1 MPITPRVTQV
11 RLPRGPDSLKR
22 RQLVQK
28 VEEIREIFPQ
38 WDPEVLKFH
47 INEIGE
53 TKSKDEIINRL
64 MSNKSMHKSVTS
76 RAKSSIKKDLRNMGY
91 SNMES
96 PVVKLLLKENNNN
109 KNNVINKLISMRER
123 YRELSKRKRTR
134 VANRKKRN
142 VTKNKP
148 KKKPRKR

>member
-1 MPITPRVTQV
+1 MTDTPRLAQT
-11 RLPRGPDSLKR
+11 RLPRGPASLKR
-22 RQLVQK
+22 RQIVQK
-28 VEEIREIFPQ
+28 IRAIKNIFPQ
-38 WDPEVLKFH
+38 WDSEVLKFH

-53 TKSKDEIINRL
+53 TKSNDEIINRL
-64 MSNKSMHKSVTS
+64 MSNKSMHKSLTS

-123 YRELSKRKRTR
+123 YRELSKGKRTR
-134 VANRKKRN
+134 GANRKKRN

-148 KKKPRKR
+148 KKKPRRR